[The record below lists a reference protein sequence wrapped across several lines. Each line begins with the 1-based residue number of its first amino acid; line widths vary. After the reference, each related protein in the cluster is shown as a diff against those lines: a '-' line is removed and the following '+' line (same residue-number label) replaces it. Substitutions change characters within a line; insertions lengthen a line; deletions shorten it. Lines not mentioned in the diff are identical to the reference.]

1 MNVGVDIAV
10 VAALIVIEAAFV
22 ATEISL
28 VSLRDSQAKG
38 LATRGRRGA
47 AVARLV
53 ENPNRFLAA
62 VQIGVTLTSL
72 LSSAYGAVTLSA
84 DAGDALRHFGMRKTA
99 ADVLGFLLVTMV
111 ISFFTLVL
119 GELAPKRLALQR
131 AESAAQ
137 LAAPTLERFAR
148 LMRPIIWLLSIS
160 TDIVVRLLGG
170 DPDATREQIS
180 EEELRGLVATHTSLG
195 RDERQ
200 LIDEV
205 FMAGDRKLRE
215 VLVPRTEVEFLDAAT
230 TVAQALKV
238 VAAGPHSRY
247 PVVRGS
253 HDDVIGFVHI
263 RDLVLLRADAD
274 MVARSGKVGDLV
286 RPIKMLPD
294 SVNVLVALSE
304 MRREG
309 QHLAI
314 VVDEYGGTAGIVTL
328 EDLVEEVVGDIRDE
342 YDRDAVAARRLRGG
356 DVVVDGL
363 LNLDDFYQEIG
374 LRLPDGRYETVA
386 GFMMAQLGHVPDL
399 DDVVYTQGY
408 TISVAE
414 LDGRR
419 VARVRVAFPA
429 PPSGDAA
436 LGEPSGPSDP
446 AVDLAD
452 AANPLAGVDLAN
464 QIGAAVPPAASGLG
478 E

>member
-1 MNVGVDIAV
+1 MNVGLDILV
-10 VAALIVIEAAFV
+10 VALLIVVEAIFV

-38 LATRGRRGA
+38 LASRGRRGA

-72 LSSAYGAVTLSA
+72 LSSAYGALTLSA
-84 DAGDALRHFGMRKTA
+84 DAGDALRHLNLSKTA
-99 ADVLGFLLVTMV
+99 ADAIGFLLVTLV

-131 AESAAQ
+131 AEAAAQ

-148 LMRPIIWLLSIS
+148 LMRPVIWLLSVS
-160 TDIVVRLLGG
+160 TDVVVRTLGG
-170 DPDATREQIS
+170 DPTATRDQIS
-180 EEELRGLVATHTSLG
+180 EEELRGLVATHESLG
-195 RDERQ
+195 RDERR
-200 LIDEV
+200 LIDEI

-215 VLVPRTEVEFLDAAT
+215 VLVPRTEVEFLDANT
-230 TVAQALKV
+230 TIAQALKT

-263 RDLVLLRADAD
+263 RDLVLPRGEFDTTG
-274 MVARSGKVGDLV
+274 RPGRVGDLA
-286 RPIKMLPD
+286 RPVKMLPD
-294 SVNVLVALSE
+294 GVNVLVALSE

-342 YDRDAVAARRLRGG
+342 YDTDAVQARRLHGG

-363 LNLDDFYQEIG
+363 LNLDDFEEEVG
-374 LRLPDGRYETVA
+374 LRLAEGPYETVA
-386 GFMMAQLGHVPDL
+386 GFLMAELGHLPDL
-399 DDVVYTQGY
+399 EDVVETQGY
-408 TISVAE
+408 TLSAVE

-419 VARVRVAFPA
+419 VARVRVAFPSEEDTTATAGA
-429 PPSGDAA
+429 PESTSP
-436 LGEPSGPSDP
+436 
-446 AVDLAD
+446 AD
-452 AANPLAGVDLAN
+452 AKVNSEQTSADLK
-464 QIGAAVPPAASGLG
+464 
-478 E
+478 

>member
-1 MNVGVDIAV
+1 MNVGLDILV
-10 VAALIVIEAAFV
+10 VALLIVVEAIFV

-38 LATRGRRGA
+38 LASRGRRGA

-72 LSSAYGAVTLSA
+72 LSSAYGALTLSA
-84 DAGDALRHFGMRKTA
+84 DAGDALRHLNLSKTA
-99 ADVLGFLLVTMV
+99 ADAIGFLLVTMV

-131 AESAAQ
+131 AEAAAQ

-148 LMRPIIWLLSIS
+148 LMRPVIWLLSVS
-160 TDIVVRLLGG
+160 TDVVVRTLGG
-170 DPDATREQIS
+170 DPSATREQIS
-180 EEELRGLVATHTSLG
+180 EEELRGLVATHESLG
-195 RDERQ
+195 RDERR
-200 LIDEV
+200 LIDEI

-215 VLVPRTEVEFLDAAT
+215 VLVPRTEVEFLDANT
-230 TVAQALKV
+230 TIAQALKT

-253 HDDVIGFVHI
+253 HDDVVGFVHI
-263 RDLVLLRADAD
+263 RDLVLPRGEFDTAG
-274 MVARSGKVGDLV
+274 RPGRVGDLA
-286 RPIKMLPD
+286 RPVKMLPD
-294 SVNVLVALSE
+294 GVNVLVALSE

-342 YDRDAVAARRLRGG
+342 YDSDAVEARRLHGG

-363 LNLDDFYQEIG
+363 LNLDDFEEEVG
-374 LRLPDGRYETVA
+374 LRLPDGPYETVA
-386 GFMMAQLGHVPDL
+386 GFMMAELGHVPDL
-399 DDVVYTQGY
+399 EDIVETQGY
-408 TISVAE
+408 TLSAVE

-419 VARVRVAFPA
+419 VARVRVAFP
-429 PPSGDAA
+429 PEEDAETA
-436 LGEPSGPSDP
+436 AGSTSPADAQANSEQTPSD
-446 AVDLAD
+446 LK
-452 AANPLAGVDLAN
+452 
-464 QIGAAVPPAASGLG
+464 
-478 E
+478 